1 MEQFV
6 TKSVISKEISVVSPL
21 EIRNT
26 HDDLKTMP
34 IELRK
39 IALYIP

>member
-6 TKSVISKEISVVSPL
+6 TKSVNSKEISVVSPL
-21 EIRNT
+21 KMRNT
-26 HDDLKTMP
+26 HDDVKTVS
-34 IELRK
+34 IKLRK

>member
-6 TKSVISKEISVVSPL
+6 TKSVTSKEISVVSPF
-21 EIRNT
+21 EMRNT
-26 HDDLKTMP
+26 HDDVKTVS
-34 IELRK
+34 IKLRK

>member
-6 TKSVISKEISVVSPL
+6 TKSVTSKEISVVSPL

-26 HDDLKTMP
+26 HDDLAMP
-34 IELRK
+34 IKLRK